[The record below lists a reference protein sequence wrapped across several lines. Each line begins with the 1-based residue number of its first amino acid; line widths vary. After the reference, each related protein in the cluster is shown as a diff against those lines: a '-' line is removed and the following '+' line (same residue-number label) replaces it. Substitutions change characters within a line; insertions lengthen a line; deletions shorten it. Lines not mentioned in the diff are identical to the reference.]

1 LTKKGK
7 LLYRVHQHFHSQM
20 IKEILVNMEE
30 DEQHALLQALD
41 NLHQFLQEYK

>member
-1 LTKKGK
+1 
-7 LLYRVHQHFHSQM
+7 M

-30 DEQHALLQALD
+30 EEQQSLLKALD